1 MSLDIWGPAAPNPP
15 KLGFLNENGPLC
27 VWSWCQPCGPSA
39 SCLFNNSA
47 ASPVTPPLPWVQ
59 YGSKAKALMGSC
71 SISKQV
77 WLKLWGEGKCWD
89 SLFNRLTSSTKA
101 AHWLIDW
108 LILFFLFTLSDVLLK
123 FCLLTVKIHERFQTP
138 IIWFHW
144 LWCWHETPNLA
155 CKQVA

>member
-89 SLFNRLTSSTKA
+89 SLFDRLTSSTKA

-108 LILFFLFTLSDVLLK
+108 FYFSSSLYQMFFWNFVYWLLK
-123 FCLLTVKIHERFQTP
+123 SMKGFKPQLFGFTDFVVGMKHQT
-138 IIWFHW
+138 
-144 LWCWHETPNLA
+144 
-155 CKQVA
+155 